1 MICSEAESITVAP
14 NAPKNNQRTV
24 QDKLRLHEVVM
35 NKAARIPVDKIV
47 LDNSNPRIKHYLEM
61 YTVLNEEHMLLALGA
76 GADDEGGTTT
86 ALGSYERLKH
96 SIRASGGII
105 QSIIV
110 KPIDDGRYLCIEGNT
125 RVAIYRQLRR
135 EDRASGQSGEKWEYI
150 PALVSD
156 QMDDEEA
163 HKIRL
168 QVHLVGNRPWDA
180 YSKGKYLHELASDY
194 KMPMSELVSYCGG
207 SRSDVQQSI
216 NAYLDMEN
224 HYRPVIEDVDG
235 DFDPSRFSAF
245 VELQKPGIKQA
256 IFQAGFGEKDFS
268 RWVDERKLFPLNSV
282 RRLPQILDN
291 PDAKRVFLREGAR
304 AAIKV
309 LDAPDLDTRLRE
321 SNISQLAKALQEKIG
336 LLSYDDAE
344 RITSQPDSEEYLDL
358 KDLLI
363 SVADLLEVESI
374 GSQVT

>member
-1 MICSEAESITVAP
+1 
-14 NAPKNNQRTV
+14 
-24 QDKLRLHEVVM
+24 M
-35 NKAARIPVDKIV
+35 NRATRIPVAEIV
-47 LDNSNPRIKHYLEM
+47 FDNSNPRIKHYLEM

-76 GADDEGGTTT
+76 GAEDEGGTT
-86 ALGSYERLKH
+86 ALGSYARLKH

-110 KPIDDGRYLCIEGNT
+110 KQLGDGRFLCVEGNT
-125 RVAIYRQLRR
+125 RVAIYRQLRN
-135 EDRASGQSGEKWEYI
+135 EDKASGQSGETWEHI

-156 QMDDEEA
+156 QMEEEEA

-180 YSKGKYLHELASDY
+180 YSKAKYLHELVEEY
-194 KMPMSELVSYCGG
+194 KMPMAALVSYCGG
-207 SRSDVQQSI
+207 SKSDVLQSV
-216 NAYLDMEN
+216 NAYVDMET
-224 HYRPVIEDVDG
+224 HYRPMIGDVDG
-235 DFDPSRFSAF
+235 AFDPSRFSAF

-256 IFQAGFGEKDFS
+256 LFQAGFSESDFS

-291 PDAKRVFLREGAR
+291 PEARRVFLREGAR
-304 AAIKV
+304 TAINT

-321 SNISQLAKALQEKIG
+321 SNIPQLAKALQEKIG

-344 RITSQPDSEEYLDL
+344 RVRSQPESEEHLDL

-363 SVADLLEVESI
+363 SVGELLDIQMTS
-374 GSQVT
+374 SN

>member
-1 MICSEAESITVAP
+1 
-14 NAPKNNQRTV
+14 
-24 QDKLRLHEVVM
+24 M
-35 NKAARIPVDKIV
+35 NTAARIPVDDII
-47 LDNSNPRIKHYLEM
+47 LDDSNPRIKHYLEM
-61 YTVLNEEHMLLALGA
+61 YTVLNDEHMLLALGA
-76 GADDEGGTTT
+76 GAEDEGNTTSI
-86 ALGSYERLKH
+86 GSYERLKH

-110 KPIDDGRYLCIEGNT
+110 KPFDDGHYLCIEGNT
-125 RVAIYRQLRR
+125 RVAIYRQLRN

-156 QMDDEEA
+156 HIDDEEA

-180 YSKGKYLHELASDY
+180 YSKGKYLHELVEYY
-194 KMPMSELVSYCGG
+194 KMPMAELVSYCGG
-207 SRSDVQQSI
+207 SRNDVLQSI
-216 NAYLDMEN
+216 NAYIDMET
-224 HYRPVIEDVDG
+224 HYRPVIDDVDG

-245 VELQKPGIKQA
+245 VELQKPGVKEA
-256 IFQAGFGEKDFS
+256 IFQAGFSERDFS

-291 PDAKRVFLREGAR
+291 PESRRTFLREGAR
-304 AAIKV
+304 AAIKI

-344 RITSQPDSEEYLDL
+344 RITSQPDSEEHLDL
-358 KDLLI
+358 RDLLV
-363 SVADLLEVESI
+363 SVSELLGTEAPA
-374 GSQVT
+374 GQLT

>member
-1 MICSEAESITVAP
+1 
-14 NAPKNNQRTV
+14 
-24 QDKLRLHEVVM
+24 M
-35 NKAARIPVDKIV
+35 NKAERIPVDRIV

-76 GADDEGGTTT
+76 GSEDEGGST
-86 ALGSYERLKH
+86 ALGSFERLKH

-110 KPIDDGRYLCIEGNT
+110 KPLQEGRFLCIEGNT
-125 RVAIYRQLRR
+125 RVAIYRQLRN
-135 EDRASGQSGEKWEYI
+135 EDKALGQSGDRWNYI
-150 PALVSD
+150 PALVND
-156 QMDDEEA
+156 QMDEEAA

-180 YSKGKYLHELASDY
+180 YSKAKYLHELVGDY
-194 KMPMSELVSYCGG
+194 KMPLGELVSYCGG
-207 SRSDVQQSI
+207 SRNDVLQSI

-224 HYRPVIEDVDG
+224 HYRPVIDGIDG

-256 IFQAGFGEKDFS
+256 IYKAGFSEGDFNK
-268 RWVDERKLFPLNSV
+268 WVDERKLFPLASV

-291 PDAKRVFLREGAR
+291 PGSKRVFLREGAR
-304 AAIKV
+304 AAINT

-321 SNISQLAKALQEKIG
+321 ANISQLARALQEKIG
-336 LLSYDDAE
+336 LLPFDDAE
-344 RITSQPDSEEYLDL
+344 RIAGQPASEEHLEL
-358 KDLLI
+358 KDLLM
-363 SVADLLEVESI
+363 SLGDLLGIETNPS
-374 GSQVT
+374 S

>member
-1 MICSEAESITVAP
+1 MS
-14 NAPKNNQRTV
+14 Q
-24 QDKLRLHEVVM
+24 
-35 NKAARIPVDKIV
+35 AARIPVDEII
-47 LDNSNPRIKHYLEM
+47 LDDSNPRIKHYLEM

-76 GADDEGGTTT
+76 GAEDEGGTT

-96 SIRASGGII
+96 SIQASGGII

-110 KPIDDGRYLCIEGNT
+110 KPLDDGRYLCIEGNT
-125 RVAIYRQLRR
+125 RVAIYRQLRN
-135 EDRASGQSGEKWEYI
+135 EDKASGQSGETWKYI

-156 QMDDEEA
+156 QMDEEEA

-180 YSKGKYLHELASDY
+180 YSKAKYLRELIEDY
-194 KMPMSELVSYCGG
+194 KMPMEELVSYCGG
-207 SRSDVQQSI
+207 SKNDVLQSI
-216 NAYLDMEN
+216 NAYVDMEN
-224 HYRPVIEDVDG
+224 HYRPVIDDVDG
-235 DFDPSRFSAF
+235 AFDPSRFSAF

-256 IFQAGFGEKDFS
+256 LFRAGFSESDFS
-268 RWVDERKLFPLNSV
+268 RWVDERKLYPLNSV

-291 PDAKRVFLREGAR
+291 PEARRVFLREGAR
-304 AAIKV
+304 AAINT

-344 RITSQPDSEEYLDL
+344 RIRSQPDSEEHLAH
-358 KDLLI
+358 I
-363 SVADLLEVESI
+363 SHINSEGRTVISNMC
-374 GSQVT
+374 T

>member
-1 MICSEAESITVAP
+1 MNIAE
-14 NAPKNNQRTV
+14 
-24 QDKLRLHEVVM
+24 
-35 NKAARIPVDKIV
+35 RIPVDKIV

-61 YTVLNEEHMLLALGA
+61 YTVLNDEHMLLALGA
-76 GADDEGGTTT
+76 GAEDEGGST

-110 KPIDDGRYLCIEGNT
+110 KRVEDGRYLCIEGNT
-125 RVAIYRQLRR
+125 RVAIYRQLRN
-135 EDRASGQSGEKWEYI
+135 EDRASGQSGERWDYI
-150 PALVSD
+150 PALISD
-156 QMDDEEA
+156 QMDEEEA

-180 YSKGKYLHELASDY
+180 YSKAKYLHELVEDY
-194 KMPMSELVSYCGG
+194 KMPMGELVSYCGG

-216 NAYLDMEN
+216 NAYLDMET
-224 HYRPVIEDVDG
+224 HYRPVTDDVDG

-256 IFQAGFGEKDFS
+256 IFRSGFSEGDFS
-268 RWVDERKLFPLNSV
+268 RWVDERKLFPLNTV

-291 PDAKRVFLREGAR
+291 PEARRVFLREGAR
-304 AAIKV
+304 AALTI

-321 SNISQLAKALQEKIG
+321 ANISQLARALQEKID
-336 LLSYDDAE
+336 LLSFEDAE
-344 RITSQPDSEEYLDL
+344 RVAGQPDSEEHLEL
-358 KDLLI
+358 RDLLM
-363 SVADLLEVESI
+363 SVGELLGIETTP
-374 GSQVT
+374 GS

>member
-1 MICSEAESITVAP
+1 MKKAE
-14 NAPKNNQRTV
+14 
-24 QDKLRLHEVVM
+24 
-35 NKAARIPVDKIV
+35 RIPVDEIV
-47 LDNSNPRIKHYLEM
+47 LDDSNPRIKHYLEM

-76 GADDEGGTTT
+76 GAEDEGGTT

-110 KPIDDGRYLCIEGNT
+110 KPLNDRRYLCIEGNT
-125 RVAIYRQLRR
+125 RVAIYRQLRN
-135 EDRASGQSGEKWEYI
+135 EDRASGQSGDRWKYI

-156 QMDDEEA
+156 QMDEEEA

-168 QVHLVGNRPWDA
+168 QVHLVGNRPWDP
-180 YSKGKYLHELASDY
+180 YSKAKYLRELVEDY
-194 KMPMSELVSYCGG
+194 KMPIGELVSYCGG
-207 SRSDVQQSI
+207 SRNDVLQSI
-216 NAYLDMEN
+216 KAYVDMET
-224 HYRPVIEDVDG
+224 HYRPMIDDVDG

-245 VELQKPGIKQA
+245 AELQKPGIKQA
-256 IFQAGFGEKDFS
+256 LFQAGFSESDFS
-268 RWVDERKLFPLNSV
+268 RWVDDRKLFPLNSV

-291 PDAKRVFLREGAR
+291 PESRRVFLREGAG
-304 AAIKV
+304 AAINM

-363 SVADLLEVESI
+363 SVGELLRIETAS
-374 GSQVT
+374 GQLT